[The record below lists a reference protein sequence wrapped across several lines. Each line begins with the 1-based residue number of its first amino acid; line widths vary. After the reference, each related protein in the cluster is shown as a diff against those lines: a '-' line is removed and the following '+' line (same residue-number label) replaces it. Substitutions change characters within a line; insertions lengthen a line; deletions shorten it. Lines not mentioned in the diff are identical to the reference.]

1 MGYFDEWRTEFINN
15 VNEYGAPIRI
25 RHFTGSVSNSEWDDA
40 QILTQSGN
48 DVWTSGM
55 IMSVDDSRGSRD
67 RLLIEQGK
75 LLQDDKRLFI
85 AGNIE
90 TTDTMKI
97 GLGSPIRQEFSVM
110 ENGIIHEL
118 SEEQSVYK
126 KIYCRAIGL
135 GSLIGE

>member
-55 IMSVDDSRGSRD
+55 IMSVDYSRGSRD